1 MKTIKNIIYNL
12 RNEENQE
19 FDIFNNKLDMQWTLR
34 FEFID
39 GDIVMMINN
48 STLTAYWFESIEEVK
63 TFLSNSFLNDKNYE
77 LF

>member
-39 GDIVMMINN
+39 GDIVIMINN
-48 STLTAYWFESIEEVK
+48 STLTATWFESIEEVK
-63 TFLSNSFLNDKNYE
+63 TYLSNSFLNNKNYE